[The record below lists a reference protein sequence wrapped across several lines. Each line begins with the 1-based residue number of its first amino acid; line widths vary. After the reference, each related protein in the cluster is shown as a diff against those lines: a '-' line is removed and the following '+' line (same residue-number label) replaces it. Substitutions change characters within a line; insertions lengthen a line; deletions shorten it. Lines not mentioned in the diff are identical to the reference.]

1 MFLNPVLKANWAT
14 AILKKILI
22 SGEEL
27 NNSASSQPANSPTP
41 IEPQLPA
48 ATKIPFSQI
57 TLILSN
63 LLPIFGIW
71 LWSWDVSTIIMV
83 YLAETFIAG
92 LFAAA
97 KIALAQKDYDP
108 IPLVSGVPMISEE
121 ADEAINFMPKTTAVA
136 KFLGAHILITAV
148 ASIFCL
154 LFFMPNLVNLVP
166 KLQLLIAPAIGFTIS
181 FAVSF
186 KQNYL
191 GQGEYLRTS
200 ARDIFRRHL
209 TRFCLIFGSPLVA
222 VLIIE
227 GLGHLSTYYG
237 SANLAESLNNNLIYG
252 KATGIALIGLVTLVD
267 YFRHIFEHRDLAE
280 LED

>member
-1 MFLNPVLKANWAT
+1 
-14 AILKKILI
+14 
-22 SGEEL
+22 L
-27 NNSASSQPANSPTP
+27 NNSAPSQPTNSSSL

-83 YLAETFIAG
+83 YLVETFIAG

-121 ADEAINFMPKTTAVA
+121 ADEAINFMPKTTAVM

-148 ASIFCL
+148 AGIFCL
-154 LFFMPNLVNLVP
+154 LFFVPNLANLIP
-166 KLQLLIAPAIGFTIS
+166 KLRLLIAPTIGFTIS
-181 FAVSF
+181 FTVSF

-191 GQGEYLRTS
+191 GQSEYLRTS

-209 TRFCLIFGSPLVA
+209 TRFCLIFGSPLIG

-227 GLGHLSTYYG
+227 GLSHLSTRYG
-237 SANLAESLNNNLIYG
+237 YANLATSVNNNLIYG
-252 KATGIALIGLVTLVD
+252 KTTGIVLIVLVTLVD